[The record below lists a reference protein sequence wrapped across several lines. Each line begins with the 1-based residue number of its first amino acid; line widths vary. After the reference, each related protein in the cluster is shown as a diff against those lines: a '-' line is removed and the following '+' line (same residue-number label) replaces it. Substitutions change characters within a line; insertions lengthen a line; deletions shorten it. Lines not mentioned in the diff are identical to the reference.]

1 MEGPKRSGP
10 RPHASAQVR
19 AVRNCG
25 AWLRHV
31 RDPGRSGWTAAAHV
45 ASVESRRRAHSGRGD
60 ALLAT
65 TEEGAGRLDSG
76 QRKTL
81 KELARATGMT
91 VTSSTRLLCS
101 GPTRPESNWEVQ
113 YCSVCWLDSDFQTK
127 AGTLLLSRGSESQR
141 CTCRP
146 GTRPRNHG
154 EKIKTNSKKLNDA
167 ARMMSKKLNDA
178 ARMMKTNDAARR
190 KGAKGGRAARL
201 HQFALCTS
209 LRRPSAGGADGAEEG
224 RRGRKP
230 ALRECGPPPS
240 PRCRGPGTTRR
251 PGSGCARPTAAR
263 AGAGWGS
270 FPTAEAAGPATER
283 SVAGPA
289 GPATW
294 PGGPADP
301 VRHRPQPSPT
311 CARVLGADRGRGG

>member
-31 RDPGRSGWTAAAHV
+31 RDPGRSGWAAAAHV

-127 AGTLLLSRGSESQR
+127 AALRRVPCDLSKGSEMHLPPWNPASKQR
-141 CTCRP
+141 
-146 GTRPRNHG
+146 GKDQN
-154 EKIKTNSKKLNDA
+154 E
-167 ARMMSKKLNDA
+167 
-178 ARMMKTNDAARR
+178 
-190 KGAKGGRAARL
+190 
-201 HQFALCTS
+201 
-209 LRRPSAGGADGAEEG
+209 
-224 RRGRKP
+224 
-230 ALRECGPPPS
+230 
-240 PRCRGPGTTRR
+240 
-251 PGSGCARPTAAR
+251 
-263 AGAGWGS
+263 
-270 FPTAEAAGPATER
+270 
-283 SVAGPA
+283 
-289 GPATW
+289 
-294 PGGPADP
+294 
-301 VRHRPQPSPT
+301 
-311 CARVLGADRGRGG
+311 